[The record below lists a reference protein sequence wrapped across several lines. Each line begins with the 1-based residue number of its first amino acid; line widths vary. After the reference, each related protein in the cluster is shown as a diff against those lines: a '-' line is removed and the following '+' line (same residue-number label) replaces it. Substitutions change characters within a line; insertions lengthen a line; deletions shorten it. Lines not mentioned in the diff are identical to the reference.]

1 MGENKMNQIPVV
13 RSFVAADALADLI
26 AADYNLAGPVRC
38 QMFSKMVRTQDND
51 HYLVTTGEG
60 QKLVVRVY
68 QLGSRLERRES
79 DYLYEVDWLNFLH
92 NAGLRV
98 SYPIPRA
105 DGRLLGSLNAPEGV
119 RYYALFSLASGR
131 PMSLENEEQLFVLGR
146 EMARIHLASNEYK
159 GAYKRQPMNLEFLVD
174 KPIERIKQYWDE
186 DRASDLEIM
195 MISAEEAKEEIVD
208 LIANEQYT
216 PDSWGPIGGDFHG
229 GSVFFTDD
237 NQPTFFNFDWCGP
250 GWRAYDIAVFLFNT
264 NLIHNN
270 ATELSEAFFAGYYS
284 QRQLSDNEHAAIAP
298 FLTIRRIW
306 QTGLFSMN
314 DGLVGHTFIA
324 SAHN

>member
-1 MGENKMNQIPVV
+1 MNQIRIM

-26 AADYNLAGPVRC
+26 QAEYNLEGPVHC
-38 QMFSKMVRTQDND
+38 KLFSKMLRTQDND
-51 HYLVTTGEG
+51 HYKVTTGNGE
-60 QKLVVRVY
+60 KYVVRVY
-68 QLGSRLERRES
+68 QFDNRLGRQES
-79 DYLYEVDWLNFLH
+79 DYLYEVDWLNYLH
-92 NAGLRV
+92 QAGLPV

-105 DGRLLGSLNAPEGV
+105 DGRLLSSLNAPEGL

-131 PMSLENEEQLFVLGR
+131 PMSLKNEEHLFVLGR
-146 EMARIHLASNEYK
+146 EMARIHLASNDYQGKFE
-159 GAYKRQPMNLEFLVD
+159 RQPMNLEFLVD

-186 DRASDLEIM
+186 DRANDLEIL
-195 MISAEEAKEEIVD
+195 MISAEEAKEEIQA
-208 LIANEQYT
+208 LINNEQYT
-216 PDSWGPIGGDFHG
+216 PDGWGPIGGDFHSS
-229 GSVFFTDD
+229 SVFFTKD
-237 NQPTFFNFDWCGP
+237 NQPTFFNFDLCGM

-264 NLIHNN
+264 NLIHSKSP
-270 ATELSEAFFAGYYS
+270 ELSEAFFAGYYS

-324 SAHN
+324 PAHN